1 MTIAW
6 RTAALEHAQA
16 EDPREA
22 CGLVVVVKGRK
33 RYWPCRNLAA
43 GTEQFI
49 LNPDDYAAAED
60 AGEITAVVHS
70 HPVTPPVPSQADL
83 VAIERSE
90 LAWYIVN
97 PKTEAWSA
105 KLLPSGYQAPLIGRE
120 WVWGLTDCW
129 TLVRDWYAEQ
139 GLRLR
144 DWDRPLT
151 PEDFERVPLFDD
163 LWAQAGFRELEED
176 EDLQPGDALLMS
188 IQGPGLN
195 HVGVYLGDQLL
206 LHHVRGRLSSRDVF
220 GGYWLKQVG
229 RRLRHPDFT
238 TIEGA

>member
-129 TLVRDWYAEQ
+129 TLVRDWYKETLDLDLPDWRRPATMLEFHQAPMFEACFAE
-139 GLRLR
+139 
-144 DWDRPLT
+144 
-151 PEDFERVPLFDD
+151 
-163 LWAQAGFRELEED
+163 AGFVDLGLEKPEY
-176 EDLQPGDALLMS
+176 GDAILMS
-188 IQGPGLN
+188 LDGSPGLN
-195 HVGVYLGDQLL
+195 HVGVYVGDQLV
-206 LHHVRGRLSSRDVF
+206 LHHLRGRLSSRDLW
-220 GGYWLKQVG
+220 GGYYQKNTGLIV
-229 RRLRHPDFT
+229 RHRSRC
-238 TIEGA
+238 